1 MRKPGM
7 TRIPRDK
14 LVYNFNRDTPPVATI
29 TSGDFITVE
38 THDTWSGRIHVL
50 EDVPEFV
57 RTRDPLKVNPAA
69 GPIYVEDA
77 EPGDALAVKILAI
90 QLGPYG
96 FVRALAGAGVIQDGL
111 REIPAMM
118 VQVAGDNLI
127 FGNKIRCKA
136 RPMVGVLGT
145 APAEGTVYTAHPG
158 PQGSNMD
165 FNAAT
170 IGSTVYL
177 PVHVPGALL
186 AIGDVHATMGDG
198 EVSGTGVEISGEV
211 MVSVTLLKGKA
222 PKRPWIETDAA
233 WISTGQGNTLDDAV
247 HEAVEEM
254 TEILMKQLRLD
265 RTDAY
270 LMISARGDVRIGQS
284 ARIAGCDETA
294 YVVFTKD
301 VVRLDE

>member
-1 MRKPGM
+1 M
-7 TRIPRDK
+7 TRIPRNK
-14 LVYNFNRDTPPVATI
+14 LVYSFDASTPPVATI
-29 TSGDFITVE
+29 SSGDFITVE
-38 THDTWSGRIHVL
+38 THDTSSGRIHSL
-50 EDVPEFV
+50 DDFAEFI

-69 GPIYVEDA
+69 GPIFVEGA
-77 EPGDALAVKILAI
+77 EPGDALAVKILSI

-96 FVRALAGAGVIQDGL
+96 FVRALGGAGVIQDGL
-111 REIPAMM
+111 RDTPAMM

-145 APAEGTVYTAHPG
+145 APAEGTIYTAHPG

-170 IGSTVYL
+170 VGATVYL
-177 PVHVPGALL
+177 PVHVPGGLL
-186 AIGDVHATMGDG
+186 AIGDVHASMGDG

-211 MVSVTLLKGKA
+211 MVSVTLQKGKA
-222 PKRPWIETDAA
+222 PKRPWIENAEA
-233 WISTGQGNTLDDAV
+233 WISTGQGETLDDAV

-254 TEILMKQLRLD
+254 IGILMRELRLD

-284 ARIAGCDETA
+284 ARISGCDETA
-294 YVVFTKD
+294 YVVFGKD

>member
-1 MRKPGM
+1 M

-14 LVYNFNRDTPPVATI
+14 LVYGFDASTPPVATI

-38 THDTWSGRIHVL
+38 THDTSSGRIHSL
-50 EDVPEFV
+50 DDFAEFI

-69 GPIYVEDA
+69 GPIFVEGA
-77 EPGDALAVKILAI
+77 EPGDALAVKILSI

-96 FVRALAGAGVIQDGL
+96 FVRALQGAGVIQDGL
-111 REIPAMM
+111 RETPAMM
-118 VQVAGDNLI
+118 VHVAGDNLI
-127 FGNKIRCKA
+127 FSNKIRCKA

-145 APAEGTVYTAHPG
+145 APAEGTIYTAHPG

-170 IGSTVYL
+170 VGATVYL

-186 AIGDVHATMGDG
+186 AIGDVHASMGDG

-222 PKRPWIETDAA
+222 PKRPWIENAES
-233 WISTGQGNTLDDAV
+233 WISTGQGETLDDAV
-247 HEAVEEM
+247 HDAVEEM
-254 TEILMKQLRLD
+254 IGILMRELRLD

-284 ARIAGCDETA
+284 ARIGGCDETA
-294 YVVFTKD
+294 YVVFGKD
-301 VVRLDE
+301 VIRLDE

>member
-1 MRKPGM
+1 V

-14 LVYNFNRDTPPVATI
+14 LVYNFNAETPPVATI
-29 TSGDFITVE
+29 SSGDFITVE
-38 THDTWSGRIHVL
+38 THDTSSGRIHSL
-50 EDVPEFV
+50 ADFAEFI

-69 GPIYVEDA
+69 GPIFVEDA
-77 EPGDALAVKILAI
+77 EPGDALAVKILSI

-96 FVRALAGAGVIQDGL
+96 FVRALPGAGVIQDGL
-111 REIPAMM
+111 RDEPNLM
-118 VQVAGDNLI
+118 VQAVGDHLI
-127 FGNKIRCKA
+127 FGDKLRFKA

-145 APAEGTVYTAHPG
+145 APAEGTIYTAHPG

-165 FNAAT
+165 FNAARV
-170 IGSTVYL
+170 GSTVYL

-186 AIGDVHATMGDG
+186 AIGDVHASMGDG

-222 PKRPWIETDAA
+222 PKRPWIETEES
-233 WISTGQGNTLDDAV
+233 WISTGQGETLDDAV

-254 TEILMKQLRLD
+254 TSILMRELKLD

-270 LMISARGDVRIGQS
+270 LLISARGDVRIGQS
-284 ARIAGCDETA
+284 ARIKGCDETA
-294 YVVFTKD
+294 CVVFGKD
-301 VVRLDE
+301 VVPLV

>member
-1 MRKPGM
+1 M

-14 LVYNFNRDTPPVATI
+14 LVYNFDRETPPVARI
-29 TSGDFITVE
+29 SSGDFITVE
-38 THDTWSGRIHVL
+38 THDTSSGRIHSL
-50 EDVPEFV
+50 DDFAEFI

-96 FVRALAGAGVIQDGL
+96 FVRALGGAGVIQDGL
-111 REIPAMM
+111 RDLPAMM
-118 VQVAGDNLI
+118 VRVAGDNLI
-127 FGNKIRCKA
+127 FGDKIRCKA

-158 PQGSNMD
+158 AQGSNMD
-165 FNAAT
+165 FNAAKA
-170 IGSTVYL
+170 GSTVYL

-186 AIGDVHATMGDG
+186 AIGDIHASMGDG

-211 MVSVTLLKGKA
+211 MVSVKVLKGQA
-222 PKRPWIETDAA
+222 PRRPWIETDEA
-233 WISTGQGNTLDDAV
+233 WISTGQGETLDDAV
-247 HEAVEEM
+247 REAVEEM
-254 TEILMKQLRLD
+254 TGILMRELRLD

-270 LMISARGDVRIGQS
+270 LLISARGDVRIGQS
-284 ARIAGCDETA
+284 ARIRGCDETA
-294 YVVFTKD
+294 YVVFGKD
-301 VVRLDE
+301 VVRLD